1 MEREEAERAEL
12 RKMIMGQSEK
22 KPQINQSDQQQTSNQ
37 GRNLFYSSKL
47 IGR

>member
-22 KPQINQSDQQQTSNQ
+22 KPQINQNDQQQANQ
-37 GRNLFYSSKL
+37 GSHIFYF
-47 IGR
+47 